1 MTTKNK
7 TNKSIKFIPTK
18 NIINQYCTNTT
29 TTTTNNTNVPIEYT
43 NFQPYQKNIL
53 LVSNNDMKSIQ
64 IIIKTIKQAYII
76 TALTLTLSQNKK

>member
-7 TNKSIKFIPTK
+7 INKSIKFIPTK

-29 TTTTNNTNVPIEYT
+29 TTTNNNNVPIEYT

-53 LVSNNDMKSIQ
+53 LVSNNDIKPIQ

-76 TALTLTLSQNKK
+76 TVLTLTLSQNKK